1 MDITEALN
9 TLGKKVSRIQDIDVM
24 KFKTKDSMKNWISIM
39 KSSYGVTENIVDG
52 NAEFDG
58 RLFFLLRCE
67 VHYMKEQPTRWSN
80 GYVASTNL
88 LSVSD
93 NLDRAVLLMES
104 FLQANSQY
112 FVKES
117 D

>member
-1 MDITEALN
+1 MNITELLN
-9 TLGKKVSRIQDIDVM
+9 QLSKKVSRIQDIDVM
-24 KFKTKDSMKNWISIM
+24 KFKTKESMKNWVSIVG
-39 KSSYGVTENIVDG
+39 SSYGVTENIIDG
-52 NAEFDG
+52 NAEFNG

-67 VHYMKEQPTRWSN
+67 VHYMKEQPTRWTK

-93 NLDRAVLLMES
+93 DLGKAVMLMES
-104 FLQANSQY
+104 FLQANPQY
-112 FVKES
+112 FVKET

>member
-1 MDITEALN
+1 MNITEALN
-9 TLGKKVSRIQDIDVM
+9 QLSKKVSRIQDIDVL
-24 KFKTKDSMKNWISIM
+24 KFKTKKSMENWTSITRA
-39 KSSYGVTENIVDG
+39 SYGVTESIIDG

-67 VHYMKEQPTRWSN
+67 VHYMKEQPTRWTK

-93 NLDRAVLLMES
+93 DLGKAVLLMES
-104 FLQANSQY
+104 FLQANPQY
-112 FVKES
+112 FVKET